1 MESRKEA
8 NDLAHVRNACFE
20 QAREASRLEN
30 MDLAKELSI
39 KGHLFNMQI
48 EAIHEKMRENIFRR
62 RNLLEIGRAHV

>member
-1 MESRKEA
+1 
-8 NDLAHVRNACFE
+8 
-20 QAREASRLEN
+20 

-62 RNLLEIGRAHV
+62 RLVDSNYMIDLFNWAEQFG